1 MGWIYLIKN
10 KIDSKCYV
18 GQTRQK
24 KVEMRWKSY
33 KYYRTGYIGNAIQ
46 KYGLDS
52 FEFFVLHEVPDE
64 QLDNMEK
71 IEIRER
77 QTLAPNGYNIQPG
90 GLLCPDMS
98 EETRTKISLANKG
111 LVRSDETRKKMSIAQ
126 TGRTVSLE
134 HREKLSK
141 AKKGKPLAKPQTEI
155 SKQKRSAALIGKYF
169 YNSRQKSIDKFT
181 LDGVFVE
188 NFKTQ
193 RSAASSIGAHHE
205 LIGKC
210 CKGLKTDYG
219 GFIWR
224 YACRDRFHAS
234 DSASTTRC

>member
-1 MGWIYLIKN
+1 MGWIYLIRN

-24 KVEMRWKSY
+24 KVEIRWKSY
-33 KYYRTGYIGNAIQ
+33 KYYHTGYIGNAIQ
-46 KYGLDS
+46 KYGLDN
-52 FEFFVLHEVPDE
+52 FEFSVLHELPDE
-64 QLDNMEK
+64 QLNDVEK
-71 IEIRER
+71 LEIMER
-77 QTLAPNGYNIQPG
+77 QTRVPNGYNIQPG
-90 GLLCPDMS
+90 GTLCPVVS
-98 EETRTKISLANKG
+98 EETRVKISVANKG
-111 LVRSDETRKKMSIAQ
+111 LVRSDETRQKMSIAQ
-126 TGRTVSLE
+126 KSRVVTHE

-141 AKKGKPLAKPQTEI
+141 LKKGKPLTKPQTEI
-155 SKQKRSAALIGKYF
+155 SKQKRSDALTGKYF

-181 LDGVFVE
+181 LDGVFIE

-210 CKGLKTDYG
+210 CKGIKTDYG

-224 YACRDRFHAS
+224 YAG
-234 DSASTTRC
+234 

>member
-10 KIDSKCYV
+10 KIDSTCYV

-24 KVEMRWKSY
+24 KVEARWQSY
-33 KYYRTGYIGNAIQ
+33 KYYHTGYIGNAIQ
-46 KYGLDS
+46 KYGLDN
-52 FEFFVLHEVPDE
+52 FEFSVLHELPDE
-64 QLDNMEK
+64 QLDDMEK
-71 IEIRER
+71 LEIKER
-77 QTLAPNGYNIQPG
+77 QTLVPNGYNIQPG
-90 GLLCPDMS
+90 GILCPVVS
-98 EETRTKISLANKG
+98 EETRVKISISNKG
-111 LVRSDETRKKMSIAQ
+111 LVRSDETRKKMSVAQ
-126 TGRTVSLE
+126 KGRLITPE

-141 AKKGKPLAKPQTEI
+141 LKKGKPLTKPQTEI
-155 SKQKRSAALIGKYF
+155 SKQKRSDALSGKYF

-193 RSAASSIGAHHE
+193 RSAASSVGSHHE

-210 CKGLKTDYG
+210 CKGIKTDYG

-224 YACRDRFHAS
+224 YS
-234 DSASTTRC
+234 G

>member
-1 MGWIYLIKN
+1 MGWVYLIRN
-10 KIDSKCYV
+10 KINSKCYV

-24 KVEMRWKSY
+24 RVETRWSQY
-33 KYYRTGYIGNAIQ
+33 KYYKTGYMGNAIQ
-46 KYGLDS
+46 KYGIDN
-52 FEFFVLHEVPDE
+52 FEFSVLHEISND
-64 QLDNMEK
+64 QLDDMEK
-71 IEIRER
+71 LEILQRK
-77 QTLAPNGYNIQPG
+77 TLAPNGYNIQPG
-90 GLLCPDMS
+90 GIACPIVSD
-98 EETRTKISLANKG
+98 ETRTKISIANTG
-111 LVRSDETRKKMSIAQ
+111 LVRSEETRKRMSIAQ
-126 TGRTVSLE
+126 NGRIITPE

-141 AKKGKPLAKPQTEI
+141 LKKGQPLLKPQSET
-155 SKQKRSAALIGKYF
+155 SKQKRSDALKGKYF
-169 YNSRQKSIDKFT
+169 YNSRQRPIDKFT

-224 YACRDRFHAS
+224 YAG
-234 DSASTTRC
+234 